1 MSCRERRQERTDNAR
16 AQARPAAF
24 ACALAAASLFVLLPT
39 PSPAQQWLFTPE
51 IEIGA
56 HHVDNPRLAE
66 QAETDAITG
75 GLLDA
80 GLAFRRNTQTS
91 SVLLRPRA
99 AIFRYT
105 DAPEEDSEAFFLDFN
120 AQTENQR
127 STWRINGNYRQQ
139 QVFRGETTSAEFED
153 VDVGIDDEVQ
163 TGTGRTFTRRQRDL
177 FRLNPGATFNVTQV
191 TSLQVDLS
199 YLDVQYDLEE
209 LGEAVDYNDSRI
221 EATVVRSLSRH
232 SEISAGIFASRYDP
246 QDVARQTDSTGA
258 RVRYEQG
265 VSDISTFFVDIGVQ
279 ESQSESGTEPGFDI
293 SNTSFLWNLGL
304 DRQLEV
310 TRWRFEVGR
319 RVTPSGSGRLVERDL
334 VRAVMDHQLQPR
346 WSLRLSAV
354 ALTTDSVADEDIIST
369 NARDYLQGRATLG
382 WQWTRSWTVEGLYSL
397 THQDF
402 ADIPGDAQ
410 EHELR
415 VSFIYS
421 PPLPTQ

>member
-1 MSCRERRQERTDNAR
+1 MSRERQKTANKAHSHSRR
-16 AQARPAAF
+16 AAF
-24 ACALAAASLFVLLPT
+24 ACALAAACLFVLVPK

-66 QAETDAITG
+66 EAETDPITG

-80 GLAFRRNTQTS
+80 GLALRRNTQTS

-105 DAPEEDSEAFFLDFN
+105 DAPEEDSESFFLDFN
-120 AQTENQR
+120 AQTESQR
-127 STWRINGNYRQQ
+127 NTWRIDGNYRQE
-139 QVFRGETTSAEFED
+139 QVFRGETTSADFDD
-153 VDVGIDDEVQ
+153 VDAGIDDEVQ

-177 FRLNPGATFNVTQV
+177 FRLSPGVTLELTQL

-199 YLDVQYDLEE
+199 YLDVQYDQQE

-221 EATVVRSLSRH
+221 EAALVRTLSRH
-232 SEISAGIFASRYDP
+232 SEISAGVFVSRYDP
-246 QDVARQTDSTGA
+246 KDLERQTDTAGA

-265 VSDISTFFVDIGVQ
+265 ISDISTFFVDVGVQ
-279 ESQSESGTEPGFDI
+279 ESQAELVNNPGLEVSE
-293 SNTSFLWNLGL
+293 TSFLWNVGL
-304 DRQLEV
+304 DRRLEV
-310 TRWRFEVGR
+310 TRWRFEGGR
-319 RVTPSGSGRLVERDL
+319 GVTPSGTGSLIERYL
-334 VRAVMDHQLQPR
+334 IRAIMDHQLQPR

-354 ALTTDSVADEDIIST
+354 AMTTDSLADRQIVNNND
-369 NARDYLQGRATLG
+369 RDYLQGRAALA

-415 VSFIYS
+415 VSFIYR